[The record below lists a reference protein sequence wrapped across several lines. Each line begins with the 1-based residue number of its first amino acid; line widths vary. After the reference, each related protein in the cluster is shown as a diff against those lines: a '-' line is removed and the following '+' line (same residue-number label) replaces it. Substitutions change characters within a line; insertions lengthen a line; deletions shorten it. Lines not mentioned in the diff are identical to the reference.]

1 MADKYAEQS
10 KVSVRNVRRD
20 GMETLKKLEKQGD
33 ISQDEQRAWEDDL
46 QSLTDRKVKDV
57 DALLTAKKQEIMQV

>member
-20 GMETLKKLEKQGD
+20 GMETLKKLEKQGE

-46 QSLTDRKVKDV
+46 QSLLIEK
-57 DALLTAKKQEIMQV
+57 